1 MGKYV
6 IKHDRPN
13 CIGCAAC
20 EAVCSKFWEMN
31 ADGKSDVKGAKANAE
46 GWHELEIAEE
56 DLQCNKEAA
65 ESCPVNVIHIDDEE
79 GKRII

>member
-1 MGKYV
+1 MAKYV
-6 IKHDRPN
+6 IRHDRPN

-31 ADGKSDVKGAKANAE
+31 ADGKSDVKGSNTRE
-46 GWHELEIAEE
+46 DGWLELEIDEA

-65 ESCPVNVIHIDDEE
+65 ESCPVNVIHIDDES
-79 GKRII
+79 GNRLI